1 MSCNVAVRYNDVLSM
16 EDTGT
21 AVVAKAFATNMVITG
36 LKALAGWATGSPS
49 LMAEA
54 AHSLVDSSTEVILLG
69 GGWHAQKWNNA
80 RYFWGLVASVNMFA
94 IGGLYAIYTGYVALT
109 EPAGSDTA
117 AWLGFAVL
125 AVSAGL
131 EASSWVRAVRTLAA
145 ERGDLSWYR
154 LLRTTRSTEVKAVV
168 VEDSA
173 DLLGCALAAAGLAF
187 RVLTGS
193 NVGDG
198 VASILIGCLLI
209 GMAYELGAQNF
220 KLLVTKEA
228 VA

>member
-1 MSCNVAVRYNDVLSM
+1 MSCNTVDHFNDVLSM

-36 LKALAGWATGSPS
+36 LKALAGLVTGSPS

-69 GGWHAQKWNNA
+69 GGWHAQRWSNA

-94 IGGLYAIYTGYVALT
+94 IGGLYAIYTGYKALT
-109 EPAGSDTA
+109 EPADADTA
-117 AWLGFAVL
+117 VWLGFAVL

-154 LLRTTRSTEVKAVV
+154 LLRTTCSTEVKAVV
-168 VEDSA
+168 IEDSA
-173 DLLGCALAAAGLAF
+173 DLLGCALAAVGLTF
-187 RVLTGS
+187 RMFTGS

-220 KLLVTKEA
+220 KLLTTKEA
-228 VA
+228 AA

>member
-1 MSCNVAVRYNDVLSM
+1 VSCNVAVRYIDVLSM

-21 AVVAKAFATNMVITG
+21 AVVAKAFATNMVIMG
-36 LKALAGWATGSPS
+36 LKALAGWVTSSPS
-49 LMAEA
+49 LLAEA

-125 AVSAGL
+125 AVSAAL

-173 DLLGCALAAAGLAF
+173 DLLGCVLAAAGLAL

-198 VASILIGCLLI
+198 IASILIGCLLI

-220 KLLVTKEA
+220 KLLVTKEVTA
-228 VA
+228 